1 MTMFLFFGSERNTTL
16 TKIEGS
22 LPTLQI
28 ENSAAHPLP
37 AEHAMP
43 SHCSHWICC
52 LALVPECARP
62 GVTCL
67 PLAGLVG
74 IGALQA
80 RQQQPWVH
88 NEIT

>member
-1 MTMFLFFGSERNTTL
+1 MTMFLFSGSERNTTL

-52 LALVPECARP
+52 LALVSRVRTAR
-62 GVTCL
+62 GDL
-67 PLAGLVG
+67 PATRRTGGDRGLAGATTTAL
-74 IGALQA
+74 GAQ
-80 RQQQPWVH
+80 
-88 NEIT
+88 